1 MSGFTFTKGEKHVL
15 IKVTESE
22 PALELLSNLLQE
34 YTSSHTGTNVVF
46 NLEEIQTLNPDQ
58 VEVIE
63 TFFKQVIGSGVSFV
77 IAGLDE
83 ELWHLLSNLEQTPT
97 VTEAQD
103 LVLMEEVEREL
114 GAHLD
119 FEDDDNE

>member
-1 MSGFTFTKGEKHVL
+1 MNGFTFTKGEKHVL
-15 IKVTESE
+15 IRIAESE
-22 PALELLSNLLQE
+22 PTSALLTNLLQE
-34 YTSSHTGTNVVF
+34 YTSSHTGTNVLL
-46 NLEEIQTLNPDQ
+46 NLEVIQTLNPEQ

-63 TFFKQVIGSGVSFV
+63 TFFKQVRGSGVSFV

-83 ELWHLLSNLEQTPT
+83 ELGHLLSNIEQTPT

-103 LVLMEEVEREL
+103 LVFMEEVEREL

-119 FEDDDNE
+119 FEDEENE

>member
-15 IKVTESE
+15 IKVTEPE
-22 PALELLSNLLQE
+22 PASTLLTNLLQE
-34 YTSSHTGTNVVF
+34 YTSSYTGTNVVL

-63 TFFKQVIGSGVSFV
+63 TFFKQVRGSEVSFV

-83 ELWHLLSNLEQTPT
+83 ELGHLLSNIEQTPT

-103 LVLMEEVEREL
+103 LVFMEEVEREL

-119 FEDDDNE
+119 FEDNKNE